1 MLSRVSENAAFD
13 NFISGSECPHEDRVR
28 LTACRASIS
37 GKWLSP
43 QQAAVS
49 LPDDAFRIAVRLRLG
64 LSPFPFELPACPLC
78 RKGAGDPWHPFAC
91 PSVRRRAVTTR
102 HDRAMR
108 LVCEFARACSA
119 TTRLEPKDFGS
130 LVPDAEIFF
139 SHDTILCDFSG
150 VHATAPS
157 HLASGP
163 GRAVAARAAAKHAKY
178 DAHAAA
184 CDSRFVPLVVD
195 CWGSIHDEFR
205 ELLKTFLEES
215 KRSCFAPASGGL
227 SLPDFLAAF
236 SSQWQLDNARIVFQW
251 QRACRMLL
259 SRNQ

>member
-1 MLSRVSENAAFD
+1 M
-13 NFISGSECPHEDRVR
+13 
-28 LTACRASIS
+28 
-37 GKWLSP
+37 
-43 QQAAVS
+43 
-49 LPDDAFRIAVRLRLG
+49 
-64 LSPFPFELPACPLC
+64 
-78 RKGAGDPWHPFAC
+78 
-91 PSVRRRAVTTR
+91 
-102 HDRAMR
+102 
-108 LVCEFARACSA
+108 
-119 TTRLEPKDFGS
+119 
-130 LVPDAEIFF
+130 PDAEIFF
-139 SHDTILCDFSG
+139 NHDTILCDFSG

-195 CWGSIHDEFR
+195 CWGSVHDEFR
-205 ELLKTFLEES
+205 DLLKTFLEES